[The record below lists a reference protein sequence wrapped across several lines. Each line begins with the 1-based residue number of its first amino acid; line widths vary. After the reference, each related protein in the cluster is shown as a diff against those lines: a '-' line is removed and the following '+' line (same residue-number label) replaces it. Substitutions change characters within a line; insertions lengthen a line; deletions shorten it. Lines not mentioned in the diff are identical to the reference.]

1 MYSALDMCL
10 AVLLALWIGASL
22 GVIVGGINRST
33 KQQDADQYPRFRVP
47 AAHREFE
54 HECDAPYPRIGD

>member
-1 MYSALDMCL
+1 MHSDLDLCL
-10 AVLLALWIGASL
+10 AVLVSFWIGACL
-22 GVIVGGINRST
+22 GVIIGGINRGA

-54 HECDAPYPRIGD
+54 HECDAPYPRVGE